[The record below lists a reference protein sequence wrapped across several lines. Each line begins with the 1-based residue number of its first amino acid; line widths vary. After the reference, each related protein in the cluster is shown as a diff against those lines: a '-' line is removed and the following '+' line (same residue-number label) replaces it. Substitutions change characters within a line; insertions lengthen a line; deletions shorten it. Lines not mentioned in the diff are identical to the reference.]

1 MFDRIIQSLSR
12 SSNDNITSAQTR
24 RRFPRRVSD
33 TCVSE
38 IAGKTFPI
46 RDWSQCG
53 VLIEMDS
60 RAYHT
65 GQKIPVTLKFKL
77 GHAIEDI
84 EVTAEIIRKTQNLVA
99 FNFVNMDASAKAHFS
114 KILDEA
120 IAQDF
125 INSQMA

>member
-1 MFDRIIQSLSR
+1 MFEKIVQSLSR
-12 SSNDNITSAQTR
+12 SSNDNVTASQTR
-24 RRFPRRVSD
+24 RRFPRRVTD

-38 IAGKTFPI
+38 IAGKAYPI

-60 RAYHT
+60 RAYHV
-65 GQKIPVTLKFKL
+65 GQQVPITLKFKL
-77 GHAIEDI
+77 GRAIED
-84 EVTAEIIRKTQNLVA
+84 VYVSAEIIRKTQNLIA
-99 FNFVNMDASAKAHFS
+99 FDFVHMDAQTKAHFS

-125 INSQMA
+125 LNSQMA

>member
-1 MFDRIIQSLSR
+1 MFDRIIQSLS
-12 SSNDNITSAQTR
+12 SSTNDNLDINHTR

-46 RDWSQCG
+46 RDWSQSG
-53 VLIEMDS
+53 VLIAMDS
-60 RAYHT
+60 RAYHV

-77 GHAIEDI
+77 GQVIENV
-84 EVTAEIIRKTQNLVA
+84 EVCAEIIRKTQNLVA
-99 FNFVNMDASAKAHFS
+99 FNFVQMDAQTKAHFC

-125 INSQMA
+125 VDSQMA